1 MNTRLLCFQHL
12 HPRDLALFA
21 TLALGSGCAIPHAG
35 RQIIQTSGAPA
46 AIGPY
51 SQAVLSHGVLYVSGQ
66 IPLDPATGQMIEG
79 GIRDQTGQVLQNLRA
94 ILAAAGLGFDDV
106 VQAQVFL
113 ADLNDFGA
121 MNETYATHFSVP
133 PARIT
138 IQVSRLPRDA
148 KIEISVIAAK
158 REGAA
163 GRGESATLSN

>member
-1 MNTRLLCFQHL
+1 MNTRRLCFQHL
-12 HPRDLALFA
+12 HPRVLAIFA
-21 TLALGSGCAIPHAG
+21 TLALGSGCAAPRAG

-66 IPLDPATGQMIEG
+66 IALDPRTGQMIEG
-79 GIRDQTGQVLQNLRA
+79 SIRDQTGRVMQNLRA

-121 MNETYATHFSVP
+121 MNEIYATHFSVP

-138 IQVSRLPRDA
+138 IQAGRLPRDA
-148 KIEISVIAAK
+148 KIEIAVIAAK
-158 REGAA
+158 REGPAA
-163 GRGESATLSN
+163 RGGSAAPSN